1 MGSDIKVKFLGSL
14 KRLQERGEK
23 RGVSMAWG
31 KLQTAYSENK
41 LELDPRT
48 DEFPN

>member
-1 MGSDIKVKFLGSL
+1 MGSDIKVKFSGSL

-23 RGVSMAWG
+23 SGVSMAWG

-41 LELDPRT
+41 LGLDPRT
-48 DEFPN
+48 NEFSN